1 MKTRYKITK
10 KVWESDD
17 PMTTINETTTLAD
30 ARSKVEKDIYDLPS
44 LPDDV
49 SFITSRG
56 WTANATLED
65 GTYIEWKITK
75 V

>member
-1 MKTRYKITK
+1 MKTKYKITK

-17 PMTTINETTTLAD
+17 TKTTTDETTTLAD

-44 LPDDV
+44 FPDDV
-49 SFITSRG
+49 KLISPNG